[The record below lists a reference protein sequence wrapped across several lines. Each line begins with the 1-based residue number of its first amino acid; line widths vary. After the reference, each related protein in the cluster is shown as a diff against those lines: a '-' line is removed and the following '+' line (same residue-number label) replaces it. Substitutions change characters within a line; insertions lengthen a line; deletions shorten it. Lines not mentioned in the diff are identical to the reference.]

1 MSIRGFDWWLAGWRT
16 GRLFMFLLWV
26 VPLMMAIG
34 ASRVTMGSQHSSA
47 PADIPPIQ
55 LPTTTP
61 PALPS
66 ATPAPTTTAI
76 PISTPVPDFQ
86 RPVWVPEDRSIPD
99 DGNAYNGYWWWD
111 GWVPGLVTFETQFL
125 RLPPVSLGS
134 AVFYAPGVMESNVE
148 YRGLSLDGMIGGVAV
163 QFCSQI
169 GHSVW
174 LLRPGQDELSGWEGP
189 YIVADC
195 SRRNDLFGQILYRDQ
210 VVEVDFETA
219 VRWGLARYGGEQNDG
234 RWSTIRGRLDGVLV
248 STEDPQTH
256 YNGQI
261 TDLST
266 WFEQQVEF
274 AERSENHHQIQNY
287 EPPAT
292 GGGLPSWL
300 INGTWTTYP

>member
-1 MSIRGFDWWLAGWRT
+1 LFKKWRSSSIAWFS
-16 GRLFMFLLWV
+16 GRVFEILPV
-26 VPLMMAIG
+26 IG
-34 ASRVTMGSQHSSA
+34 ALVLMSFWSTLLPGQAAPAPVDASQTPSPTSA
-47 PADIPPIQ
+47 PTVTVTPQPTL
-55 LPTTTP
+55 LPT
-61 PALPS
+61 
-66 ATPAPTTTAI
+66 ATL
-76 PISTPVPDFQ
+76 TPVPDLQ

-134 AVFYAPGVMESNVE
+134 AVFYGPGVMAAQVE
-148 YRGLSLDGMIGGVAV
+148 YRGLSMDGMVGGVAV

-174 LLRPGQDELSGWEGP
+174 LLRPGQDELHGWEGP

-219 VRWGLARYGGEQNDG
+219 VRWGLARYGGDQNGG
-234 RWSTIRGRLDGVLV
+234 RWSTIRARLDGVLV
-248 STEDPQTH
+248 STEDPGTH

-261 TDLST
+261 IDLST
-266 WFEQQVEF
+266 WFVDQVEF
-274 AERSENHHQIQNY
+274 ADQNENRRQVQNY